1 MKISRVLIG
10 LLLSL
15 GILLG
20 GAMAASA
27 DEQELL
33 DNVEVSDTLRQEPS
47 KQITDP
53 DGVPL
58 DKYRDLSIY
67 RGDNWGD
74 INPITSINA
83 SNSDNAWDML
93 FTAFDGC
100 VWLIR
105 FMLGFEWVKWVAYPL
120 IELAGVIESVLG
132 GLNWLP
138 AVTTLAAAVYGYAMV
153 KGRVAHAWINIG
165 VISLMMWF
173 ITTVMMNPV
182 MYFFGDLGLFT
193 QMKTIGENFSASLV
207 TGEQTIAEGTNPIDS
222 SITAQLSTIF
232 IRDSYQEI
240 SFGKILTGDCQD
252 VFVNAMKEWNRAD
265 DGDMWVADQVKKCD
279 PSVAHHID
287 NFGFNFLDY
296 WMPGSALSIFTIVV
310 AVFTALVFFAIFSAA
325 WEACMLTLTA
335 KAALIPGAQVSF
347 FRHVFGILA
356 AMLLAAVGLVFFVLY
371 LIFMEKLMRFFTT
384 WLGELRYFVLGI
396 FFIVMIFVAWK
407 FRKQLKE
414 KGNAMASR
422 VGKMLS
428 AQDKHK
434 ESTLMRDA
442 YNGASKTIR
451 TVNSIRNRRS
461 MRDMADN
468 TSRPQGPAETAA
480 PRKSTDT
487 AAPQEVPLQSTEQS
501 SSPAANATE
510 QPAQD
515 TAAAQRAADR
525 KAVAKQA
532 ALRAARAA
540 AKRVHPA
547 GTVAVT
553 AVEGASKAAQR
564 AKQKKEEN
572 QAEKQQIDQSAKA
585 PQAHSS
591 AGSSNRQSPR
601 RNASSGPTQNRP
613 GSQKNAPQSEG
624 RKKTKPAEKPSISK
638 SPAKQ
643 QRPEGKR
650 PQRQQGKVPTSPS
663 TRRPQGGKSS
673 GNNSRPN
680 TPNRA
685 QASSRKP
692 QQHKA
697 GNPGNQRKKNTR
709 KGSPAPQK
717 NLPKGYRR
725 NATQARQD
733 RARQMLSEARSQAS
747 QARPMRERKAS

>member
-1 MKISRVLIG
+1 
-10 LLLSL
+10 
-15 GILLG
+15 
-20 GAMAASA
+20 MAASA
-27 DEQELL
+27 DETELL

-53 DGVPL
+53 DGIPL

-74 INPITSINA
+74 VNPITSINA
-83 SNSDNAWDML
+83 SNSDQAWDAI
-93 FTAFDGC
+93 FTVFDGC

-120 IELAGVIESVLG
+120 IELAGIIESVLG

-153 KGRVAHAWINIG
+153 KGRVAHAWLNIG
-165 VISLMMWF
+165 VIALMMWF

-193 QMKTIGENFSASLV
+193 HLKTTGENFSASLV

-240 SFGKILTGDCQD
+240 SFGKLLTGDCQD
-252 VFVNAMKEWNRAD
+252 VFVNAMKEWNRAE

-287 NFGFNFLDY
+287 NYGFNFMDY
-296 WMPGSALSIFTIVV
+296 TMPGGALLIFTIVV
-310 AVFTALVFFAIFSAA
+310 AIFTALVFFAIFSAA

-371 LIFMEKLMRFFTT
+371 LIFMEKLMRFFTI

-434 ESTLMRDA
+434 QSTLMRDA

-451 TVNSIRNRRS
+451 TVNNIRNRRS
-461 MRDMADN
+461 IKDMADN
-468 TSRPQGPAETAA
+468 SSSPQGSTESTA

-487 AAPQEVPLQSTEQS
+487 ASPQEVPLQATAEQS
-501 SSPAANATE
+501 TSPAANETE

-515 TAAAQRAADR
+515 TEAAQRAANR

-532 ALRAARAA
+532 ALRAARVA

-553 AVEGASKAAQR
+553 AVEGASKVAQR
-564 AKQKKEEN
+564 TKQKKEET
-572 QAEKQQIDQSAKA
+572 QAEKQQIDQSAKSN
-585 PQAHSS
+585 PDQAA
-591 AGSSNRQSPR
+591 AGSSKRQTPHGG
-601 RNASSGPTQNRP
+601 ASSAAPQKRP
-613 GSQKNAPQSEG
+613 GTQKKDAQSQGQRG
-624 RKKTKPAEKPSISK
+624 TKPTEKQSVSK

-643 QRPEGKR
+643 QRPDGKR
-650 PQRQQGKVPTSPS
+650 PQRQRDVAAASSPN
-663 TRRPQGGKSS
+663 RHPQGGKP
-673 GNNSRPN
+673 SRNQGQP
-680 TPNRA
+680 TTSKRPQSA
-685 QASSRKP
+685 SRKP
-692 QQHKA
+692 KQKQA
-697 GNPGNQRKKNTR
+697 GNPGNQRKNDTR
-709 KGSPAPQK
+709 KGASASQK
-717 NLPKGYRR
+717 NLPKSHRR